1 MALETASNYAMLG
14 SPVFTGNPTA
24 PTATFGDNDTSIATT
39 AFVQAGLLGGTANA
53 RNLEVE
59 VRNQS
64 GSTIPAGSIVYIS
77 GATGN
82 LPLITLAQA
91 NNDANSAQTIGF
103 VKTAIT
109 NNGTGYVIVRGV
121 LEAIN
126 TSALT
131 EGVQLYL
138 SPTTA
143 GTWTTTKPSAPQH
156 LVYVGVVIRSHPTQ
170 GTILVA
176 VQNGYELH
184 ELHDVALASEA
195 NNDLLVYELSTD
207 LWKNKSFATL
217 GLAGLNSPTFTGT
230 PSLPTGTIGVTQTA
244 GNNTTALATTAFVT
258 AAVPAFA
265 TDAQAVAGTSTTTVM
280 TPAANYWADKK
291 SGHSFVQFNT
301 IAAAGSGSGAQ
312 AVLSAGGYAVGAP
325 TTAVGHGVGSFSFPA
340 AQRGINRGNGSW
352 NWSKAFTATFR
363 YSRNSTAT
371 DANSISRVTFGKNN
385 AVGDPVINCVGI
397 RMTASNAM
405 QLIVHNGTTLT
416 AVTTTSSFVP
426 TVPITCDI
434 RIVSDGAGNV
444 QLYINDTLEATTTA
458 GPTGTSG
465 TSSASAFMT
474 EAQNT
479 AIITGSPA
487 SHGIYNLHFEF
498 AD

>member
-1 MALETASNYAMLG
+1 M
-14 SPVFTGNPTA
+14 
-24 PTATFGDNDTSIATT
+24 
-39 AFVQAGLLGGTANA
+39 
-53 RNLEVE
+53 
-59 VRNQS
+59 
-64 GSTIPAGSIVYIS
+64 
-77 GATGN
+77 
-82 LPLITLAQA
+82 
-91 NNDANSAQTIGF
+91 
-103 VKTAIT
+103 
-109 NNGTGYVIVRGV
+109 RGV
-121 LEAIN
+121 LEAID

-143 GTWTTTKPSAPQH
+143 GTWTTTKPSAPDH
-156 LVYVGVVIRSHPTQ
+156 LVYVGIVIRSHPTQ

-265 TDAQAVAGTSTTTVM
+265 TDAQAVAGTSTTTLM

-291 SGHSFVQFNT
+291 SGHSFVQFNS
-301 IAAAGSGSGAQ
+301 IAATTSGTGA
-312 AVLSAGGYAVGAP
+312 SAGIVGGGYSVVSP
-325 TTAVGHGVGSFSFPA
+325 TSAVGHGIGSFGFAP
-340 AQRGINRGNGSW
+340 AQRGVNRGNGSW
-352 NWSKAFTATFR
+352 NWAKAFTATFR
-363 YSRNSTAT
+363 YARLSSVS
-371 DANSISRVTFGKNN
+371 DANSISRVTFGKN
-385 AVGDPVINCVGI
+385 ATAPGDLTVQGVGI
-397 RMTASNAM
+397 KMAGSGAM
-405 QLIVHNGTTLT
+405 QLIVHDGTTFT

-426 TVPITCDI
+426 AVPITCDI
-434 RIVSDGAGNV
+434 RITSDGAGTV

-458 GPTGTSG
+458 GPTTGLATNG
-465 TSSASAFMT
+465 QIFMT

-479 AIITGSPA
+479 AIITGA
-487 SHGIYNLHFEF
+487 VATHIIYNLHFEF
-498 AD
+498 AN